1 MIGAIYSVL
10 CVGCVGFFFVQSVIC
25 RPSFVKV
32 GGFLGFLTVPDGN
45 YPHDLGSEA
54 VNVYF

>member
-10 CVGCVGFFFVQSVIC
+10 CVGCVEFFFVKSVIC
-25 RPSFVKV
+25 RPSFVKISV
-32 GGFLGFLTVPDGN
+32 IRGFLTLPDGN